1 MADACCG
8 PAASSAGEDGERT
21 SGPPASFWA
30 IAEVRLSIVA
40 GVLLVAGLISTA
52 AGAATA
58 ADAFFLAAIAVGGW
72 MFVPEALRG
81 LVKGQLGVGTLMT
94 IAAIG
99 AVILGELGEAAS
111 LAFLFSISEAL
122 EGWAMARTRSGLRA
136 LLDLV
141 PPKVTVRRNGDS
153 VVVDPGD
160 VVVGDLVVLAP
171 GERLATD
178 GIVRSGR
185 SSVDLSAITGESV
198 PVEVGPGDTLL
209 AAAIN
214 GNGALDVE
222 ATTTTTDSSLA
233 RVVHLVEEAQE
244 RKGSSQRLAERIA
257 RPMVPAIMVVA
268 AALAIGGSLLGDPE
282 VWIARS
288 LVVLVAA
295 APCAF
300 AISVPV
306 TVVTAIGAA
315 ARNGALI
322 KGGAALEALATIR
335 NIALDKTGTLTR
347 NAPRVVAID
356 PAPGMEPDRVLAVAA
371 ALETRSD
378 HPLAAA
384 IVAAAPSATLIATD
398 VEAVIGAGLTGMVGS
413 SPARLGKPGFIDLG
427 PLSTTVAERQD
438 AGATVVAVEHD
449 GVLLGAIAVRDEP
462 RPEAAQAI
470 SELRR
475 VGMSRI
481 AMLTGD
487 NRATAAA
494 VAAEVGIDDVHAELL
509 PTDKLDLVATL
520 QATGPTAMVGDGIND
535 APALAAA
542 DVGIAMGAAGSDV
555 AIEAADV
562 ALLGE
567 DLRHLPA
574 TLDHARRAGRIMRQN
589 LAMSG
594 LILAVLIPL
603 AATGVLNLAAVVAT
617 HELAE
622 VFVIANGVRAGRRTR
637 LELAPLPTSSAA
649 AASVAV
655 PVGSPS

>member
-8 PAASSAGEDGERT
+8 PAAPPAGEAGERAA
-21 SGPPASFWA
+21 GPATSFWA
-30 IAEVRLSIVA
+30 ITEVRFA
-40 GVLLVAGLISTA
+40 LVAGLLLAAGLISAA

-58 ADAFFLAAIAVGGW
+58 ADVLFLGALAVGGW
-72 MFVPEALRG
+72 TFIPEALRG
-81 LVKGQLGVGTLMT
+81 LAKGRLGVGTLMT

-141 PPKVTVRRNGDS
+141 PPRVAVRRTDG
-153 VVVDPGD
+153 VVEIDPAE

-198 PVEVGPGDTLL
+198 PVEVGPGDALL

-257 RPMVPAIMVVA
+257 RPMVPAIMIVA
-268 AALAIGGSLLGDPE
+268 AAIAIGGSLLGDPE
-282 VWIARS
+282 IWVSRS

-306 TVVTAIGAA
+306 TVVAAIGAA
-315 ARNGALI
+315 ARSGALI

-347 NAPRVVAID
+347 NDPRVVAID
-356 PAPGMEPDRVLAVAA
+356 PAPGVDQDRVLAVAA
-371 ALETRSD
+371 ALEARSD

-384 IVAAAPSATLIATD
+384 IVGAATSAPLVTAD
-398 VEAVIGAGLTGMVGS
+398 VEAVVGSGLTGTVEGS
-413 SPARLGKPGFIDLG
+413 LARLGKPGFIDLG
-427 PLSTTVAERQD
+427 PLAATVADRQF

-449 GVLLGAIAVRDEP
+449 GVLLGTISVRDDP
-462 RPEAAQAI
+462 RPEAAEAVAG
-470 SELRR
+470 LRR
-475 VGMSRI
+475 LGMGRV
-481 AMLTGD
+481 AMFTGD

-509 PTDKLDLVATL
+509 PTDKLGLVTQF

-535 APALAAA
+535 APALATA

-589 LAMSG
+589 LALSG

-603 AATGVLNLAAVVAT
+603 AATGVLSLAAVVAT

-637 LELAPLPTSSAA
+637 LELAPLPISSTPAA
-649 AASVAV
+649 PVAV
-655 PVGSPS
+655 TVGSRS

>member
-1 MADACCG
+1 L
-8 PAASSAGEDGERT
+8 
-21 SGPPASFWA
+21 A
-30 IAEVRLSIVA
+30 ITEVRFAFVA
-40 GVLLVAGLISTA
+40 GLLLVAGLISSAVDLTL
-52 AGAATA
+52 A
-58 ADAFFLAAIAVGGW
+58 ADVAFLGALAVGGW
-72 MFVPEALRG
+72 TFIPDSLRG
-81 LVKGQLGVGTLMT
+81 FVRGRLGVGTLMT

-122 EGWAMARTRSGLRA
+122 EGYALARTRSGLRA

-141 PPKVTVRRNGDS
+141 PPTVRVRRDS
-153 VVVDPGD
+153 GVVEVGPAE
-160 VVVGDLVVLAP
+160 VAVGDLIVLAP

-178 GIVRSGR
+178 GIIRSGR

-198 PVEVGPGDTLL
+198 PVEVGPGDELL

-222 ATTTTTDSSLA
+222 ATTTTEDSSLS
-233 RVVHLVEEAQE
+233 RIVHLVEEAQE

-257 RPMVPAIMVVA
+257 RPMVPTIMVVA
-268 AALAIGGSLLGDPE
+268 AAIAIGGSLLGDPD

-322 KGGAALEALATIR
+322 KGGAALEALASIR
-335 NIALDKTGTLTR
+335 NIAMDKTGTITR
-347 NAPRVVAID
+347 NDPRVVAVD
-356 PAPGMEPDRVLAVAA
+356 PAPGVQTDRLLAVAA
-371 ALETRSD
+371 ALEARSD
-378 HPLAAA
+378 HPLSAA
-384 IVAAAPSATLIATD
+384 ITTAHTGAELHADD
-398 VEAVIGAGLTGMVGS
+398 VEAVIGSGLTGAVDGAH
-413 SPARLGKPGFIDLG
+413 ARLGKPGFVDPG
-427 PLSTTVAERQD
+427 PLADSVAARQ
-438 AGATVVAVEHD
+438 AEGATVVAVEHD
-449 GVLLGAIAVRDEP
+449 GLLLGTIAVRDEP
-462 RPEAAQAI
+462 RTEAAAAI
-470 SELRR
+470 GQLRHLGIR
-475 VGMSRI
+475 RI

-487 NRATAAA
+487 NQTTARA

-509 PTDKLDLVATL
+509 PTDKLDLVTQL
-520 QATGPTAMVGDGIND
+520 KATGHTAMVGDGIND

-589 LAMSG
+589 LALSG

-603 AATGVLNLAAVVAT
+603 AATGALGLAAVVAT

-622 VFVIANGVRAGRRTR
+622 VLVIANGVRAGRHTR
-637 LELAPLPTSSAA
+637 LRIVAPPAAPLAEPAVITPV
-649 AASVAV
+649 SVTL
-655 PVGSPS
+655 GSRR

>member
-8 PAASSAGEDGERT
+8 SAAPPDGEDGERT
-21 SGPPASFWA
+21 SGPASFWS
-30 IAEVRLSIVA
+30 ITEVRLSVVA
-40 GVLLVAGLISTA
+40 GVLLVAGLISAAAGTA
-52 AGAATA
+52 AA
-58 ADAFFLAAIAVGGW
+58 ADAFFLAAIAAGGW
-72 MFVPEALRG
+72 TFVPEALRG
-81 LVKGQLGVGTLMT
+81 LVKGHLGVGTLMT

-141 PPKVTVRRNGDS
+141 PPKVTVRRNSES

-198 PVEVGPGDTLL
+198 PVEVGPGDSLL

-222 ATTTTTDSSLA
+222 AITTTTDSSLA

-244 RKGSSQRLAERIA
+244 RKGSNQRLAERIA

-268 AALAIGGSLLGDPE
+268 AAIAIGGSLLSDPE
-282 VWIARS
+282 VWISRS

-356 PAPGMEPDRVLAVAA
+356 PAPGRDPERVLAVAA

-398 VEAVIGAGLTGMVGS
+398 VEAVIGAGLTGTIGS

-427 PLSTTVAERQD
+427 PLSATVAERQE
-438 AGATVVAVEHD
+438 AGATVVVVEHD
-449 GVLLGAIAVRDEP
+449 GVLLGAIAVRDDP

-470 SELRR
+470 TELRR

-494 VAAEVGIDDVHAELL
+494 VADEVGIDDVHAELL
-509 PTDKLDLVATL
+509 PTDKLDLVAKI

-637 LELAPLPTSSAA
+637 LELAPLPTSSATA
-649 AASVAV
+649 APVTV